1 MDVRILIDFGST
13 YTKILA
19 IDLDREVLLG
29 RAQALTT
36 VDSDITIGLRS
47 AYAMLLSD
55 YDITE
60 QHIRGRYA
68 SSSAAGGLRIGAIGL
83 VPALTLEAARRAAL
97 GAGAKVVCG
106 YGFEINEEII
116 AEVEAAARK
125 CGYMELG
132 WRRAERDACHV
143 LALSLIHI

>member
-19 IDLDREVLLG
+19 IDLDREILLG

-36 VDSDITIGLRS
+36 VNSDITIGLRS

-60 QHIRGRYA
+60 QHIRGHYA

-83 VPALTLEAARRAAL
+83 VPALTLEAARRAAPL
-97 GAGAKVVCG
+97 VPAPRWSAVTDSRSMKKSSPTLRPLPATSSC
-106 YGFEINEEII
+106 
-116 AEVEAAARK
+116 
-125 CGYMELG
+125 
-132 WRRAERDACHV
+132 
-143 LALSLIHI
+143 